1 MKQIA
6 KKRTPRKDFSQR
18 LAQKLIESG
27 LGKVKEG
34 SYDKEDDDRWVT
46 LEINDV
52 KLSIEFDDKG
62 EKIERIGLFQ
72 NVWEIVD
79 EKQIWTTFRD

>member
-79 EKQIWTTFRD
+79 EKQIWSTFRD